1 MININNITKKFDTH
15 IILNNFSCS
24 IEDNEIVA
32 ITGASGCGKT
42 TLLNIMGLLDLDYEG
57 EVIYDKVHMNTL
69 KKAKTTEFIRNN
81 INYLFQNFALI
92 DDQSVEDNL
101 LLALYYTKLNIEQK
115 RDKIAQVLIEVGM
128 NGFERKKIF
137 TLSGGEQ
144 QRIALARVML
154 KPGDIILADEPTG
167 SLDKEN
173 KENIITLLSKLKTMG
188 KTLVI
193 VTHDEELANVADKR
207 IAIPLYGK

>member
-1 MININNITKKFDTH
+1 
-15 IILNNFSCS
+15 
-24 IEDNEIVA
+24 
-32 ITGASGCGKT
+32 
-42 TLLNIMGLLDLDYEG
+42 MGLLDLDYEG
-57 EVIYDKVHMNTL
+57 ELIYDKVHMNTL

-115 RDKIAQVLIEVGM
+115 KDRIAQVLIEVGM

-173 KENIITLLSKLKTMG
+173 KENIITLLLKLKKMG
-188 KTLVI
+188 KTLII